1 MNWALALD
9 WEVVASLA
17 AGLATGAAII
27 GWPRPALICLG
38 LLSLL
43 LGLLGISTLKVMS
56 IPALVAI
63 LGGIGL
69 IGLGRLIGA
78 VEQLVEGTSVQ
89 SDGNRTMPKHQRPGA
104 TPEVKREPGTPDQR
118 VEPRL

>member
-1 MNWALALD
+1 MVLD

-69 IGLGRLIGA
+69 IGLARLIGA
-78 VEQLVEGTSVQ
+78 VEQIVKNTSVEA
-89 SDGNRTMPKHQRPGA
+89 DGNRTMPEHHIPGA
-104 TPEVKREPGTPDQR
+104 TPEMKREPGTPDQR
-118 VEPRL
+118 IEPRL